1 MILFYIL
8 LCICL
13 IDWIGVV
20 VISLKDDEDDED
32 DEDDKVNNL
41 VWTTEY
47 EYQYIKKKENK
58 K

>member
-32 DEDDKVNNL
+32 DKVNNL